1 MYESFYGFKE
11 RPFSTLPDPD
21 FLYMSKEHEMALTY
35 LEYGL
40 SSQAGFMV
48 LTGEIGSGKTTLINY
63 LINKTD
69 NAATKIALIFNTNIR
84 ALDFLKSILEEWG
97 VDCKQRRKAE
107 LYDVLNNFLLNE
119 YRENTSVILIIDEA
133 QNLPFETM
141 EEIRMIS
148 NLNDEKVPLLHIILS
163 GQPNLIN
170 RLNNPKLEQLCQR
183 VSVHY
188 HLDPLDKEE
197 SFLYTEHRLK
207 TAGATDLD
215 IFTPDALESI
225 YMYSEGIPRVIN
237 LICDMALVYGYA
249 EQIKPVD
256 RSIIDM
262 VVEDRR
268 KMGLGFGSNSNF
280 SGSVKPGR
288 FNNSLD
294 RTVSLE
300 KKFQEL
306 NDNVSELALLVRK
319 MIRNKDF
326 VEKMDQK
333 HQQEIEQLYQ
343 KVKGL
348 EEKLSVSAYQK
359 MIQNLMSKWTHAEA
373 DKENR

>member
-1 MYESFYGFKE
+1 
-11 RPFSTLPDPD
+11 
-21 FLYMSKEHEMALTY
+21 
-35 LEYGL
+35 
-40 SSQAGFMV
+40 
-48 LTGEIGSGKTTLINY
+48 
-63 LINKTD
+63 
-69 NAATKIALIFNTNIR
+69 
-84 ALDFLKSILEEWG
+84 
-97 VDCKQRRKAE
+97 
-107 LYDVLNNFLLNE
+107 LLNE

-170 RLNNPKLEQLCQR
+170 RLNNPKLEQLRQR

-262 VVEDRR
+262 VAEDRR